1 MPHLE
6 SELDFHYERNNWTS
20 GLPDD
25 ERNGEHEN
33 VSQGTGRLLYQVTDR
48 TGLTL
53 FVQRVNHRGNVHQ
66 TVNHN
71 TNVVVGVIH
80 RF

>member
-6 SELDFHYERNNWTS
+6 LELDFHYERNNWTS
-20 GLPDD
+20 GLLED

-33 VSQGTGRLLYQVTDR
+33 IFQGTGRLLYQVTDR
-48 TGLTL
+48 TSLTL
-53 FVQRVNHRGNVHQ
+53 FVQRANRRVNVHQ
-66 TVNHN
+66 TVDHN
-71 TNVVVGVIH
+71 TNIGIGAIH